1 LSAAEYNGFCA
12 YIKPFPADSSMWT
25 TEFLVPL
32 YNQAQREMVRLE
44 CAAKLCQGQNIR
56 VGPSTCD
63 IGQRYLK
70 AQELCLKVERW
81 FEVFATPEQR
91 RYSPSQTESS

>member
-1 LSAAEYNGFCA
+1 
-12 YIKPFPADSSMWT
+12 MWT
-25 TEFLVPL
+25 PEFLVPL
-32 YNQAQREMVRLE
+32 YNQARREMARLE
-44 CAAKLCQGQNIR
+44 CAAKLCQGQNPRI
-56 VGPSTCD
+56 GPSTCD

-91 RYSPSQTESS
+91 DARHLPSVESS